1 VDDQRSSFTAPAE
14 EGRISHSSL
23 GDLHGE
29 SGQRAIDTGETR
41 ANQRPHAKTAGEEKT
56 HHIVADQA
64 RGAGHGDERSSFQ
77 RLSRSMVNGLH

>member
-1 VDDQRSSFTAPAE
+1 MPPADMHHASRVDDQRSSFTAPAE

-41 ANQRPHAKTAGEEKT
+41 AN
-56 HHIVADQA
+56 
-64 RGAGHGDERSSFQ
+64 
-77 RLSRSMVNGLH
+77 